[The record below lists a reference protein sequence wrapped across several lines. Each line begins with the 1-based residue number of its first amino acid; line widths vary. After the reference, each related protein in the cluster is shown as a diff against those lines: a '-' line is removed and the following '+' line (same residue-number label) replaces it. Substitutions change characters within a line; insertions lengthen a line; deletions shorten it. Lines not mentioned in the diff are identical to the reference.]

1 MKLKYFL
8 SLCGAL
14 FFSVFIAAKNNLLI
28 NDRIS
33 FIFSDDY
40 VFYLSLFFIFMG
52 YYISTKEN
60 KERK

>member
-8 SLCGAL
+8 LLCGAI
-14 FFSVFIAAKNNLLI
+14 FFTVFIAAKNNILI
-28 NDRIS
+28 NDKTS

-52 YYISTKEN
+52 YYISTKE
-60 KERK
+60 K